1 MFDCWFESGS
11 MPYASRHYPF
21 ENKELV
27 ERSFPADFIAEG
39 LDQTRGWFY
48 TLTVLSNALFQK
60 PAFKNVIVN
69 GIILAEDGSKMSKS
83 KRNYPDPND
92 LIERTGADAIRLFMI
107 NSAALKAE
115 DLRFSEEGVKGIVK
129 QVMLPLWNAVAFFV
143 SNHNADAAKG
153 QLTWKPGQ
161 EVKSDNELDR
171 WMLATLQDLAAKV
184 EVEMKA
190 YRLYNVVPAVI
201 AAVDDLTNWYVRR
214 SRRRFWKS
222 ENDGDKNAAYATM
235 YKVLVDFSKILAP
248 FLPLL
253 AEGTDQIEC
262 RKMLAIFLPRC
273 GRLARRANLPDS
285 CARSR
290 CQRSGERAP
299 LRIPERRQVPHG
311 RKARGT
317 HRHGA
322 WHG

>member
-1 MFDCWFESGS
+1 M
-11 MPYASRHYPF
+11 
-21 ENKELV
+21 
-27 ERSFPADFIAEG
+27 
-39 LDQTRGWFY
+39 
-48 TLTVLSNALFQK
+48 
-60 PAFKNVIVN
+60 
-69 GIILAEDGSKMSKS
+69 
-83 KRNYPDPND
+83 
-92 LIERTGADAIRLFMI
+92 
-107 NSAALKAE
+107 
-115 DLRFSEEGVKGIVK
+115 
-129 QVMLPLWNAVAFFV
+129 NAVAFFV

-153 QLTWKPGQ
+153 QLNWKPGQ

-253 AEGTDQIEC
+253 AEEIYQILVREVD
-262 RKMLAIFLPRC
+262 AN
-273 GRLARRANLPDS
+273 ARW
-285 CARSR
+285 
-290 CQRSGERAP
+290 
-299 LRIPERRQVPHG
+299 RR
-311 RKARGT
+311 
-317 HRHGA
+317 
-322 WHG
+322 